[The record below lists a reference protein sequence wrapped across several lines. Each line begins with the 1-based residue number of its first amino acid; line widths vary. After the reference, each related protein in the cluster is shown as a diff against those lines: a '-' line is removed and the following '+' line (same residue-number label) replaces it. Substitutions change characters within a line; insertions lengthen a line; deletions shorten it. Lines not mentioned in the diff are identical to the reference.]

1 MNQEDVS
8 YVNTCLHQYHD
19 IGAGERGVTRP
30 GYSPVEDQMHALF
43 QQQAEALGLAVF
55 HDCYGNSY
63 AAEKKNKPVVL
74 IASHLDS
81 VVEGGRFDGPA
92 GVITGL
98 LIQKWN
104 LEEHAGLP
112 MTCGALRC
120 EESSR
125 FGHATIGSG
134 LATGEFHMTDAGSWK
149 DANGITLQEEL
160 RKHENDGPVPDFSQ
174 LREYL
179 ELHIEQGRVLEES
192 KTALGIVTS
201 IAGNHRI
208 FLDLR
213 GMAEHSGATPMDLR
227 NDALCAA
234 AEIILAVEHT
244 AKEEWQEHSVGTV
257 GVVDNHPNVMN
268 VVPGETKLRID
279 LRSQSADSLARM
291 EEAVLKQAKEI
302 CKKRGITLEV
312 ERITRTQ
319 PVMMHTDIARGLMK
333 ACEAQGC
340 TAMYMPSGAGHDAM
354 HFARITKA
362 GMVFIPCLHGISH
375 NPAEHAE
382 AEDIVRGA
390 RAMYAYLKGEQ
401 L

>member
-1 MNQEDVS
+1 MKQDDIS
-8 YVNTCLHQYHD
+8 YVNASLHQYHD

-30 GYSPVEDQMHALF
+30 GYSETENQMHTLF
-43 QQQAEALGLAVF
+43 TRQAESLGLTVY

-63 AAEKKNKPVVL
+63 ASFAKELPVVL

-112 MTCGALRC
+112 VTCGALRC

-134 LATGEFHMTDAGSWK
+134 LATGQFQIEDAGAWK
-149 DANGITLQEEL
+149 DSNGITLAEEL
-160 RKHENDGPVPDFSQ
+160 QKHENDGPVPDYSRLQ
-174 LREYL
+174 EYL

-192 KTALGIVTS
+192 RKELGIVTS

-208 FLDLR
+208 FLDLK
-213 GMAEHSGATPMDLR
+213 GMAEHSGATPMNLR

-234 AEIILAVEHT
+234 AEVILAVEHI
-244 AKEEWQEHSVGTV
+244 AEEEWKEHSVGTV
-257 GVVDNHPNVMN
+257 GVVENHPNVMN

-291 EEAVLKQAKEI
+291 EEAVLMQTKQI
-302 CKKRGITLEV
+302 CERRGITLDV

-319 PVMMHTDIARGLMK
+319 PVMMNKDIAEGLMK
-333 ACEAQGC
+333 ACEAEGNSG
-340 TAMYMPSGAGHDAM
+340 MYMPSGAGHDAM
-354 HFARITKA
+354 HYAEITHA

-382 AEDIVRGA
+382 AEDIVKGA
-390 RAMYAYLKGEQ
+390 RAMYAYLKEEFQ
-401 L
+401 